1 MPRNPCTA
9 ILLTKTPISGRSADS
24 VSSSAAVETDAA
36 WLLSPASACINA
48 ASPSSEAITSSPT
61 STARGRV
68 GIDSCPDLI
77 NQRCAVSIRCRDR
90 CCHTLSGA
98 FLPKGVTGAALLR
111 RPFSPLFMGVVARRG
126 CLFGSFCGG
135 QASGQASIGSLSRR
149 QPDGIRLR
157 CGTAPPNTPVWT
169 FPRRSG
175 SVSWEGRFCDGC
187 GGIRLSGCSR
197 SVVMR
202 RLAPP
207 SPRAVAYL
215 SSRDAQQMSESDLER
230 ELHRLG
236 QELMDKLLQGT
247 PRATRQPGG
256 GRRSGRENRRS
267 RCHRALA
274 TARA

>member
-1 MPRNPCTA
+1 MSERHHSSRDDPRYMALRKGIEQLNRNQLTVLVGSVESGNPMIVDGCNYDPVSRTWCPLAVALEVERILRDEGITA
-9 ILLTKTPISGRSADS
+9 S
-24 VSSSAAVETDAA
+24 TDE
-36 WLLSPASACINA
+36 
-48 ASPSSEAITSSPT
+48 EAKEHIVRIGTRTNP
-61 STARGRV
+61 G
-68 GIDSCPDLI
+68 L
-77 NQRCAVSIRCRDR
+77 
-90 CCHTLSGA
+90 
-98 FLPKGVTGAALLR
+98 GAALLR

-197 SVVMR
+197 SVVCGGWR
-202 RLAPP
+202 RLRRGRGLPVIARRP
-207 SPRAVAYL
+207 AN
-215 SSRDAQQMSESDLER
+215 ER
-230 ELHRLG
+230 KRLG
-236 QELMDKLLQGT
+236 TGAAPTGSGVDGQAPAGT